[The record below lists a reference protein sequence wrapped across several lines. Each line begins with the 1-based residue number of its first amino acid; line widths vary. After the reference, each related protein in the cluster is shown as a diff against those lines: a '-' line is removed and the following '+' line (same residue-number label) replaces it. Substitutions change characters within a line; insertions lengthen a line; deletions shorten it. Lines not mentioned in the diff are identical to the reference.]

1 MMSID
6 NIMLGDYVQIFETD
20 SSKRKFYTV
29 VAMDGE
35 SGNVRIVDESGS
47 KIETSF
53 SNLLPVPL
61 SATVMKRIGFER
73 IGGTSTL
80 TVGNVKIH
88 IFHWS
93 DCKLELIV
101 YDDEQNP
108 VIRQNVMYVSDI
120 QHLLKQFKVK
130 EPLVVRTPKPMADDR
145 QLGSG
150 LYSNGFP
157 YVDLGLPSG
166 TLWADMNIGANDK
179 TDHGLYFAFGDTKVH
194 DSSYEFRWS
203 NYPWY
208 DDARDTLKYYSKDGL
223 TELYPE
229 DDAARQVLGGS
240 WMVPSTEQFLEL
252 LDERNCTCRYVETDG
267 YAGQLFTSVRNGNQ
281 LFLPVCGMICCGR
294 EYGLRTDGNYW
305 TRNRNPDDDHGAFIY
320 TFDNCDSGHV
330 LNNSRECGC
339 SIRAVMSKN
348 NKIR

>member
-6 NIMLGDYVQIFETD
+6 NIMLGDYVQLFEND
-20 SSKRKFYTV
+20 SNKRKFYTV

-35 SGNVRIVDESGS
+35 SGSVRIVDENGF

-61 SATVMKRIGFER
+61 GATVMKRMGFER

-93 DCKLELIV
+93 DCRLELIV

-130 EPLVVRTPKPMADDR
+130 EPLVIRARKPITEER
-145 QLGSG
+145 RSG
-150 LYSNGFP
+150 GDLYSNGFP
-157 YVDLGLPSG
+157 YVDLELPSG
-166 TLWADMNIGANDK
+166 TLWAEMNIGANDK
-179 TDHGLYFAFGDTKVH
+179 TEHGLYFAFGDTKVH
-194 DSSYEFRWS
+194 DSSYDFRWS
-203 NYPWY
+203 NYLWY
-208 DDARDTLKYYSKDGL
+208 DDARDALKYYSKDGL

-229 DDAARQVLGGS
+229 DDAARQVLGGT
-240 WMVPSTEQFLEL
+240 WRIPSVEQFNEL
-252 LDERNCTCRYVETDG
+252 LDENNCRREYIENSK

-281 LFLPVCGMICCGR
+281 LFLPVGGMISCGR

-305 TRNRNPDDDHGAFIY
+305 TRNNNPEDDSGAFIY
-320 TFDNCDSGHV
+320 AFEPCDFGCV

-348 NKIR
+348 AK

>member
-1 MMSID
+1 MEIECLMI
-6 NIMLGDYVQIFETD
+6 GDYVQLFETD
-20 SSKRKFYTV
+20 SNKCKFYKV
-29 VAMDGE
+29 IALDSE
-35 SGNVRIVDESGS
+35 SGIIRIADENGF

-61 SATVMKRIGFER
+61 SKPVMKRIGFER

-80 TVGNVKIH
+80 TVGDVKIH

-108 VIRQNVMYVSDI
+108 AIRQYVMYVNDI

-130 EPLVVRTPKPMADDR
+130 EPLIICTQKPATDGR
-145 QLGSG
+145 CSGSD

-157 YVDLGLPSG
+157 YIDLGLPSG
-166 TLWADMNIGANDK
+166 TLWAEMNIGANDK
-179 TDHGLYFAFGDTKVH
+179 TEHGLYFAFGDTKDH
-194 DSSYEFRWS
+194 DSSYEFRES
-203 NYPWY
+203 NYLWF
-208 DDARDTLKYYSKDGL
+208 DDAGDLLKYYSKDGL

-229 DDAARQVLGGS
+229 DDAARQILGGS
-240 WMVPSTEQFLEL
+240 WMVPSKEQFLEL
-252 LDERNCTCRYVETDG
+252 LDERNCTRKYVETDG

-281 LFLPVCGMICCGR
+281 LFLPVGGMISCGH
-294 EYGLRTDGNYW
+294 EYGLRTNGDYW
-305 TRNRNPDDDHGAFIY
+305 TRNNNPEDDSGAFIY
-320 TFDNCDSGHV
+320 TFDKCDSGHV

-339 SIRAVMSKN
+339 NIRAVL
-348 NKIR
+348 

>member
-6 NIMLGDYVQIFETD
+6 NVMLGDYVQLFEND
-20 SSKRKFYTV
+20 SNKCKFYTV

-35 SGNVRIVDESGS
+35 SGSVRIVDENGF

-61 SATVMKRIGFER
+61 SASVMKRIGFER

-93 DCKLELIV
+93 DCRLELIV

-108 VIRQNVMYVSDI
+108 VLRQHVMYVSDI

-130 EPLVVRTPKPMADDR
+130 ELLVICIPKHATED
-145 QLGSG
+145 LCHSG
-150 LYSNGFP
+150 DLYSNGFP

-166 TLWADMNIGANDK
+166 TLWAEMNIGANDK
-179 TDHGLYFAFGDTKVH
+179 TEHGLYFAFGDTKVH
-194 DSSYEFRWS
+194 DSSYEFRES

-208 DDARDTLKYYSKDGL
+208 DDARDALKYYSKDGL
-223 TELYPE
+223 TELYLE

-240 WMVPSTEQFLEL
+240 WMVPSKEQFLEL
-252 LDERNCTCRYVETDG
+252 LDERNCTCRHVETDR

-281 LFLPVCGMICCGR
+281 LFLPVGGMIICGR
-294 EYGLRTDGNYW
+294 EYGLRTDGDYW
-305 TRNRNPDDDHGAFIY
+305 TRNNNPEDDREAFIY
-320 TFDNCDSGHV
+320 TFGDCDSGHV

-339 SIRAVMSKN
+339 SIRAVMSNN